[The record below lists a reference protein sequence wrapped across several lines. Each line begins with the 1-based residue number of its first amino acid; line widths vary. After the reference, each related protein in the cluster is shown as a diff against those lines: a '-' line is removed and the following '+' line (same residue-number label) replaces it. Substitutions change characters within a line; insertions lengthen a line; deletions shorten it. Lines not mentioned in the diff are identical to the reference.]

1 MSDSTQIRL
10 CAQLLQVLSGDHL
23 LFLDPH
29 ACHLGNECPSIRG
42 SLRTVAREAG
52 GQLQPFLKFTQ
63 SCPAVP
69 TCDPDCYFPGTVFRL
84 ALRTAETAQH
94 SSICTDV
101 ITAEELAN
109 DTLKK
114 FQDSA
119 PDLLL
124 FLRHV
129 RKISV
134 YVKDSADCEAKL
146 VHECTADIHKLP
158 GQVSDSNLALSEA
171 SIRIIC
177 QDHPHTTEHW
187 ARATNL
193 ASIGGNDGVAILL
206 NQHSA
211 DKVAAEVESISFPV
225 VEGKVYA
232 TMPLP
237 CDVTGLPVHINGSF
251 HVQSDRRN
259 LWSGDGDKGKVGW
272 RVVELYHTRLVCR
285 TVAVVS

>member
-1 MSDSTQIRL
+1 M
-10 CAQLLQVLSGDHL
+10 
-23 LFLDPH
+23 
-29 ACHLGNECPSIRG
+29 
-42 SLRTVAREAG
+42 
-52 GQLQPFLKFTQ
+52 
-63 SCPAVP
+63 P
-69 TCDPDCYFPGTVFRL
+69 TCDPDCYFQGTVFRL
-84 ALRTAETAQH
+84 ALRTAETAEH

-101 ITAEELAN
+101 VTAEELAN

-134 YVKDSADCEAKL
+134 YVKDSADCESKL

-158 GQVSDSNLALSEA
+158 GQVSDSKLALSEA
-171 SIRIIC
+171 SIKIIR
-177 QDHPHTTEHW
+177 QDRAHTTEHW

-206 NQHSA
+206 DQHSA
-211 DKVAAEVESISFPV
+211 DAAADEVDSSSFPV

-237 CDVTGLPVHINGSF
+237 CDVTGLSVHINGSF
-251 HVQSDRRN
+251 HVQSDRHN

-272 RVVELYHTRLVCR
+272 LVMELYHARLDCSTAAFV
-285 TVAVVS
+285 